1 MQIFTDSVPEVW
13 CSCDSDYENCYQV

>member
-1 MQIFTDSVPEVW
+1 MQIFIDSVPEVW